1 LSQAVGLWYNARRA
15 IRAAGVVLLGM
26 VGSTSAQA
34 QIAQLKRIVPQP
46 EFATLTFD
54 GNANLSSTELEA
66 AMASESSHCR
76 FWPVCRF
83 WHSNFVYKKNFLDR
97 AELDRDLLRLRV
109 LYWKRGWRASQITPD
124 ITKLDE
130 GVVAVTLRIVEGP
143 PTLIGTLDL
152 GHLDSLLNAHG
163 IRKLVDVKPG
173 QTLDLIHLD
182 TIATR
187 IAGHLDEEGF
197 GDLTVNPV
205 AVADTSSPKAAVSFD
220 VKGLYET
227 RVESV
232 RVEGTEK
239 FDPRVVANTM
249 GIKAGDRYSRIAL
262 IESQRALYGAGFFKR
277 AFVRAA
283 PGSTDSLKKLIAQ
296 VEELPAR
303 SFRVTGGLSTVDFF
317 QLDGRYTD
325 ANFGGN
331 AARLSLQA
339 TVGNVLGAQLN
350 GFGPFKNV
358 LPDALDPDSPKF
370 LQPTFQVNAD
380 LRRRWLSDFR
390 NQTGF
395 SVFGYRRS
403 SPGVFVDQGGGAG
416 ASFTRNVTRTVPVS
430 LQYRMEFT
438 NVSAADPYYCV
449 NFGVCDEAS
458 LVVIRKTQR
467 LAPLNLTI
475 STDRRDDPIGPTR
488 GYTWRADLEFATKYT
503 GSQFGYARAEVEG
516 SKYFHM
522 NEKVTVA
529 IHGRAG
535 YIRGELAQ
543 GDTVPIILPRKRFY
557 AGGARSVRGY
567 GENQLGPRVL
577 VIPRSVFQPTQ
588 AGFDSLLANP
598 KNHLPCAPNIDL
610 PLCPTDS
617 LSAPRYNGRYTSA
630 FLDGNFTPKP
640 LGASALVEASIEVRY
655 HIGGPFTL
663 AAFVDAG
670 SVGAKFGGTATVFT
684 PGIGVRYLSP
694 VGPIRMDIGYNP
706 RPNELLSV
714 VTELS
719 QPRDSTWLRQVGM
732 ARGIMNTDTDKAL
745 DRFTTQT
752 GLFQIGTQRSFN
764 PANGTGFGGNLNR
777 ITLHLSIG
785 EAF

>member
-1 LSQAVGLWYNARRA
+1 MFPG
-15 IRAAGVVLLGM
+15 
-26 VGSTSAQA
+26 TSAHA
-34 QIAQLKRIVPQP
+34 QIAQLKRLVPMP
-46 EFATLTFD
+46 ELASLRID
-54 GNANLSSTELEA
+54 GNVHLSDAELKA
-66 AMASESSHCR
+66 AIATQASHCVV
-76 FWPVCRF
+76 PLICKLT
-83 WHSNFVYKKNFLDR
+83 HSGSIYKRKLLDR

-109 LYWKRGWRASQITPD
+109 LYWKRGWRASQITPE

-130 GVVAVTLRIVEGP
+130 GVVAITLRVIEGP

-173 QTLDLIHLD
+173 QPLDLIHLD
-182 TIATR
+182 TIASR

-205 AVADTSSPKAAVSFD
+205 AVADTNSPNAAVSFD

-232 RVEGTEK
+232 RVEGTENY
-239 FDPRVVANTM
+239 DPRVVANTM
-249 GIKAGDRYSRIAL
+249 GIKAGDRYSRAAL

-283 PGSTDSLKKLIAQ
+283 PGSSDSLKKLIAQ
-296 VEELPAR
+296 VQELPPR
-303 SFRVTGGLSTVDFF
+303 SFRQTAGVSTVDFF
-317 QLDGRYTD
+317 QIDSRYTD

-331 AARLSLQA
+331 ASRLSLQA
-339 TVGNVLGAQLN
+339 TVGNLLGSQLN
-350 GFGPFKNV
+350 GIFPFNNV
-358 LPDALDPDSPKF
+358 LPNALDPDSPKF

-380 LRRRWLSDFR
+380 LRRRWLSDYR
-390 NQTGF
+390 NQTGY

-416 ASFTRNVTRTVPVS
+416 ASFTRNVTHTIPVS
-430 LQYRMEFT
+430 LQYRLEFT

-458 LVVIRKTQR
+458 LTVIRKTQR

-516 SKYFHM
+516 SKYFRLS
-522 NEKVTVA
+522 EKWTVA
-529 IHGRAG
+529 VHGRAG
-535 YIRGELAQ
+535 YIRGERAA
-543 GDTVPIILPRKRFY
+543 GDSVPIILPRKRFY

-588 AGFDSLLANP
+588 AKFDSLVANQ
-598 KNHLPCAPNIDL
+598 NVAGTRLPCAPSIDL
-610 PLCPTDS
+610 PLCETDS
-617 LSAPRYNGRYTSA
+617 LRAPRVNGRATSN
-630 FLDGNFTPKP
+630 FRDGDFTPKP
-640 LGASALVEASIEVRY
+640 LGASALVEGSIEARY
-655 HIGGPFTL
+655 RISGAFTL
-663 AAFVDAG
+663 AAFVDGG

-719 QPRDSTWLRQVGM
+719 QPRDSSWLRQVGI
-732 ARGIMNTDTDKAL
+732 ARGIVNKPGDPAL
-745 DRFTTQT
+745 DNFTTQT

-764 PANGTGFGGNLNR
+764 PANGTGFGGILNR
-777 ITLHLSIG
+777 VTLHLSIG

>member
-1 LSQAVGLWYNARRA
+1 
-15 IRAAGVVLLGM
+15 M
-26 VGSTSAQA
+26 
-34 QIAQLKRIVPQP
+34 AQLKRLLPQP
-46 EFATLTFD
+46 ELASLTFA
-54 GNANLSSTELEA
+54 GNEHLSRSELQAAIATE
-66 AMASESSHCR
+66 ASRCIVPLICR
-76 FWPVCRF
+76 LT
-83 WHSNFVYKKNFLDR
+83 HNGSVYKRKRLDR

-109 LYWKRGWRASQITPD
+109 LYWKRGWRASQVTPT
-124 ITKLDE
+124 ITKIGDD
-130 GVVAVTLRIVEGP
+130 VVAVTLRVVEGP
-143 PTLIGTLDL
+143 PTLVGTLDL
-152 GHLDSLLNAHG
+152 GHLDSLLDVHG
-163 IRKLVDVKPG
+163 IRKLVDVKSG
-173 QTLDLIHLD
+173 QPLDLIHLD
-182 TIATR
+182 TIASR
-187 IAGHLDEEGF
+187 IAGHLDQEGF

-205 AVADTSSPKAAVSFD
+205 AVADTGSPRAAVSFD

-227 RVESV
+227 KVESV

-249 GIKAGDRYSRIAL
+249 GIKAGDRYSRAAL
-262 IESQRALYGAGFFKR
+262 IESQRALYQAGFFKR
-277 AFVRAA
+277 AIVRAT
-283 PGSTDSLKKLIAQ
+283 PGTSQALKKLIAQ

-303 SFRVTGGLSTVDFF
+303 SFRVTGGVSTVDFF
-317 QLDGRYTD
+317 QVDARFTD
-325 ANFGGN
+325 ANFGSN
-331 AARLSLQA
+331 ASRLSLQA
-339 TVGNVLGAQLN
+339 TVGNLLGAQLN
-350 GFGPFKNV
+350 GFGPFNNV
-358 LPDALDPDSPKF
+358 LPDALDRDSPKF

-430 LQYRMEFT
+430 LEYRMEFT

-458 LVVIRKTQR
+458 LAVIRKTQR
-467 LAPLNLTI
+467 LAPLNLTM

-488 GYTWRADLEFATKYT
+488 GFTWRADVEFATKFT

-516 SKYFHM
+516 SKYFRV
-522 NEKVTVA
+522 NEKWTVA
-529 IHGRAG
+529 VHGRAG
-535 YIRGELAQ
+535 YIRGQFAA

-588 AGFDSLLANP
+588 ARFDSLVANP
-598 KNHLPCAPNIDL
+598 KLGTGRLPCSPSVDL
-610 PLCPTDS
+610 PGCPTAVGADS
-617 LSAPRYNGRYTSA
+617 VGGRGLADFS
-630 FLDGNFTPKP
+630 DGDFTPKP
-640 LGASALVEASIEVRY
+640 LGASALVEGSIELRY
-655 HIGGPFTL
+655 RIAGPFTL
-663 AAFVDAG
+663 AAFVDGG

-706 RPNELLSV
+706 RPRELLSV

-719 QPRDSTWLRQVGM
+719 QPRDAQWLRRVGI
-732 ARGIMNTDTDKAL
+732 AQGLTGDAL
-745 DRFTTQT
+745 DAFASRT
-752 GLFQIGTQRSFN
+752 GLYQIGTQRKFN
-764 PANGTGFGGNLNR
+764 PANGTGFGGVLNR
-777 ITLHLSIG
+777 VTLHLSIG

>member
-1 LSQAVGLWYNARRA
+1 M
-15 IRAAGVVLLGM
+15 LLGLFT
-26 VGSTSAQA
+26 GISAQA
-34 QIAQLKRIVPQP
+34 QLAPSKRIVSQP
-46 EFATLTFD
+46 EFATLKFA

-66 AMASESSHCR
+66 AMASESSRCR
-76 FWPVCRF
+76 LWPVCRF
-83 WHSNFVYKKNFLDR
+83 WHSKFVYKKNLLDR

-109 LYWKRGWRASQITPD
+109 LYWKRGWRASQITPE
-124 ITKLDE
+124 ITKLDD
-130 GVVAVTLRIVEGP
+130 GAVAITLRIAEGP

-152 GHLDSLLNAHG
+152 GQLDSLLNAHG
-163 IRKLVDVKPG
+163 IRKLVDVKVG
-173 QTLDLIHLD
+173 QPVDLIHLD
-182 TIATR
+182 SIASR

-205 AVADTSSPKAAVSFD
+205 AVADTNSPKAAVSFD

-239 FDPRVVANTM
+239 FDPRIVANTM

-277 AFVRAA
+277 AFVRVA
-283 PGSTDSLKKLIAQ
+283 PGSADPLKKLIAQ

-303 SFRVTGGLSTVDFF
+303 SFRVTGGVSTVDFF
-317 QLDGRYTD
+317 QVDGRYTD
-325 ANFGGN
+325 ANFSNN
-331 AARLSLQA
+331 ASRLSLQA
-339 TVGNVLGAQLN
+339 TIGNLLGAQLN
-350 GFGPFKNV
+350 GVFPFNNV
-358 LPDALDPDSPKF
+358 LPKTLDLDSPKF

-390 NQTGF
+390 NQTGI

-430 LQYRMEFT
+430 LQYRLEFT

-458 LVVIRKTQR
+458 LAVIRKTQR

-488 GYTWRADLEFATKYT
+488 GYTWRADLEFATKYI

-516 SKYFHM
+516 SKYFRL
-522 NEKVTVA
+522 NEKWIVA
-529 IHGRAG
+529 VHGRAG
-535 YIRGELAQ
+535 YIRGQLAP
-543 GDTVPIILPRKRFY
+543 GDSVPIILPRKRFY

-577 VIPRSVFQPTQ
+577 VIPRSTFQPTQ
-588 AGFDSLLANP
+588 ARYDSLLAKPSLGNGR
-598 KNHLPCAPNIDL
+598 LPCPPSIDL
-610 PLCPTDS
+610 PECPSAAGADS
-617 LSAPRYNGRYTSA
+617 VGGRALSDFR
-630 FLDGNFTPKP
+630 DGDFTPKP
-640 LGASALVEASIEVRY
+640 LGASTLVEGSIEARY
-655 HIGGPFTL
+655 HISGPFTL

-706 RPNELLSV
+706 RPKELLSV

-719 QPRDSTWLRQVGM
+719 QPRDASWLRRVGT
-732 ARGIMNTDTDKAL
+732 AQGLTGADLDTFSQ
-745 DRFTTQT
+745 RT
-752 GLFQIGTQRSFN
+752 GLYQIGTQRRFN
-764 PANGTGFGGNLNR
+764 PANGTGFGGILNR
-777 ITLHLSIG
+777 ITVHLSIG

>member
-1 LSQAVGLWYNARRA
+1 MWPG
-15 IRAAGVVLLGM
+15 I
-26 VGSTSAQA
+26 SAQA
-34 QIAQLKRIVPQP
+34 QLAQLTRIVPQP
-46 EFATLTFD
+46 EFATLQFA
-54 GNANLSSTELEA
+54 GNANLASTELEA
-66 AMASESSHCR
+66 AMASQSSRCR
-76 FWPVCRF
+76 IWPVCRF
-83 WHSNFVYKKNFLDR
+83 WHSKFVYKKNFLDR

-109 LYWKRGWRASQITPD
+109 LYWKRGWRASQITPE

-130 GVVAVTLRIVEGP
+130 GIVAITLRIVEGP
-143 PTLIGTLDL
+143 PTLIGTIDL
-152 GHLDSLLNAHG
+152 GHLDSLLNVHG

-173 QTLDLIHLD
+173 QPVDLIHLD
-182 TIATR
+182 SIASR

-197 GDLTVNPV
+197 GDMIVSPV

-249 GIKAGDRYSRIAL
+249 GIKAGDRYSRVAV

-277 AFVRAA
+277 AFVRVA

-296 VEELPAR
+296 VEELPAQ
-303 SFRVTGGLSTVDFF
+303 SFRQTVGVSTVDFF
-317 QLDGRYTD
+317 QIDARYTN
-325 ANFGGN
+325 ANFRNHAG
-331 AARLSLQA
+331 RLSLQA
-339 TVGNVLGAQLN
+339 TVGNLLGSQLN
-350 GFGPFKNV
+350 GIFPFNNV
-358 LPDALDPDSPKF
+358 LPKAFDLDSPKF

-390 NQTGF
+390 NQTGV

-403 SPGVFVDQGGGAG
+403 SPGVFVDQGGGAA

-430 LQYRMEFT
+430 LQYRLEFT

-458 LVVIRKTQR
+458 LAVIRKTQR

-488 GYTWRADLEFATKYT
+488 GYTWRADVEFATKSI

-516 SKYFHM
+516 SKYFPLS
-522 NEKVTVA
+522 KRWTVA
-529 IHGRAG
+529 VHGRAG
-535 YIRGELAQ
+535 YVRGELAP
-543 GDTVPIILPRKRFY
+543 GDSVPIILPRKRFY

-577 VIPRSVFQPTQ
+577 VIPRSAFQPTQ
-588 AGFDSLLANP
+588 AGFDSLLTNL
-598 KNHLPCAPNIDL
+598 KNHLPCAPGIDL
-610 PLCPTDS
+610 PLCATDS
-617 LSAPRYNGRYTSA
+617 LSAPRVNGRYTSA

-640 LGASALVEASIEVRY
+640 LGASALVEGSIEARY
-655 HIGGPFTL
+655 HLRGPITL

-719 QPRDSTWLRQVGM
+719 QPRDASWLRRVGE
-732 ARGIMNTDTDKAL
+732 AQGLTGSDLDTFSQ
-745 DRFTTQT
+745 RT
-752 GLFQIGTQRSFN
+752 GLYQIGTQRSFN
-764 PANGTGFGGNLNR
+764 PANGTGFGGILNR
-777 ITLHLSIG
+777 ITVHLSIG